1 MGQTHHADSV
11 RVARGATFRLLLAVL
26 TVSSMLGSGPAL
38 ADPADVGRVRFV
50 KEANS
55 AFDPYTR
62 SPSGAQA
69 QWMRH
74 HFFRQKT
81 YAPYFDER
89 TGWYPDA
96 WTYKDLYAIY
106 RGSELEHAQ
115 PDWVLRDSDG
125 RRLFIPWGCEAGS
138 CPQYAGD
145 ITNAAFRSHW
155 IEEARGTLAQGYRG
169 LFVDDVN
176 LEFRVSDGNGVE
188 RPPVDPATG
197 QAMTHAAW
205 RRYVADFVEEIR
217 RKLPGVE
224 IAHNPIWFSGHSDA
238 DTSRALLAAD
248 YVALERGV
256 SDEGLTQGGGRYGFE
271 TLLEHVDWLHGHG
284 KAVIWDAYTGSREGA
299 EYNLATYFLV
309 GEGRDGVRTDYRALP
324 DDWWPGYEIEL
335 GPARGRRQ
343 LWNGLWRRDF
353 ERGFV
358 LVNGPGRPTRT
369 VQNPAGAT
377 DPENV
382 ARPTVTLPGASGAV
396 MLTAGDEP
404 LLGPG
409 PTAGGLTLSVV
420 PNPRRD
426 AIGEKRRTSRRRGSA
441 RLRRA
446 VLITGRAGTARR
458 GRIRLRVE
466 RRRGRA
472 WRLTKA
478 SRMRVK
484 GGRTEFGRVFRRLPA
499 GRYRVS
505 ASLRSG
511 GGVALSR
518 TRTFRLHR

>member
-1 MGQTHHADSV
+1 M
-11 RVARGATFRLLLAVL
+11 
-26 TVSSMLGSGPAL
+26 
-38 ADPADVGRVRFV
+38 

-217 RKLPGVE
+217 RKLPAVE

-238 DTSRALLAAD
+238 DTARALLAAD

-324 DDWWPGYEIEL
+324 DDWWPGYEVEL
-335 GPARGRRQ
+335 GPGARAAPALERPVAPGFRAWLRAGQRPGSADPDRPESGRCD
-343 LWNGLWRRDF
+343 GTRDCGPADRHAARS
-353 ERGFV
+353 ERGSDRS
-358 LVNGPGRPTRT
+358 PR
-369 VQNPAGAT
+369 
-377 DPENV
+377 
-382 ARPTVTLPGASGAV
+382 VT
-396 MLTAGDEP
+396 
-404 LLGPG
+404 
-409 PTAGGLTLSVV
+409 
-420 PNPRRD
+420 NPRWV
-426 AIGEKRRTSRRRGSA
+426 RGP
-441 RLRRA
+441 
-446 VLITGRAGTARR
+446 
-458 GRIRLRVE
+458 
-466 RRRGRA
+466 
-472 WRLTKA
+472 
-478 SRMRVK
+478 
-484 GGRTEFGRVFRRLPA
+484 LPA
-499 GRYRVS
+499 G
-505 ASLRSG
+505 
-511 GGVALSR
+511 
-518 TRTFRLHR
+518 